1 MRIDIEYNSHLLI
14 FIILGMP
21 RLLTLFS
28 QIRRLFVGVNMVIS
42 FKTCRYLLC
51 PDQCDWSQHKEH
63 HYFKGIFQVFTVFSG
78 YFGRRVVRP
87 KYS

>member
-1 MRIDIEYNSHLLI
+1 MRIDIEYNSCLLI

-63 HYFKGIFQVFTVFSG
+63 YLREYFRCSRFL
-78 YFGRRVVRP
+78 VVILAGG
-87 KYS
+87 S